1 MTRLHLDR
9 VRTIGTALAVARTG
23 IGIVAL
29 LAPSITSKAL
39 GFPPDADTPSARLVA
54 RFFGLR
60 EIAMGVLTLTV
71 LRRNPGD
78 RRLMAWN
85 AAVDGS
91 DAILA
96 GLALAR
102 RSGIDRAA
110 LGTIALAVPLC
121 ASWLWLLRQGAREE
135 GRT

>member
-1 MTRLHLDR
+1 MDLDR
-9 VRTIGTALAVARTG
+9 VRAIGTALAAARTG
-23 IGIVAL
+23 IGAVAL
-29 LAPSITSKAL
+29 LAPAITSKAL
-39 GFPPDADTPSARLVA
+39 GFPSDADTPSARLVA

-60 EIAMGVLTLTV
+60 EIAMGVLTLTQ

-78 RRLMAWN
+78 QWLLAWN

-102 RSGIDRAA
+102 RNGIDRAA

-121 ASWLWLLRQGAREE
+121 VSWLWLLRHVAQQE